1 MIHGWRLASLIGAA
15 LFGGYALS
23 TAAGIFLG
31 SVLPMPRSEAVLT
44 GHLLSFVIYVGA
56 ILWVFNLRQP
66 ARAWLA
72 LTVSSLLLTGVGL
85 ALQGQTL

>member
-15 LFGGYALS
+15 LFGGYALA

-31 SVLPMPRSEAVLT
+31 SVLPLPRSEAVLT
-44 GHLLSFVIYVGA
+44 GHLVSFVVYVGA

-66 ARAWLA
+66 ARAWLVLILSSTLLAGGGMA
-72 LTVSSLLLTGVGL
+72 LRGLTL
-85 ALQGQTL
+85 